1 MVLQPHDVRACLRTH
16 RFGILAAVVMAAIG
30 AAVLIWNGSPYFELG
45 LLTQVGDQRL
55 YYDLTL
61 SLLRRSFEKSPYT
74 VGYSLFMAPFALA
87 TGVSPDWRA
96 IMPSLIAVQSLILIP
111 FAFFMIYRR
120 ISSAKAFAIVSLLFV
135 VYYGSLLLRSTDV
148 LVKWNFFGLSPLS
161 EPLAIALLL
170 GFHALLLKRDLAPWH
185 AAAAGAIMGAAL
197 LCRSTLIILLAAP
210 VIVLV
215 LRRRWTPAVIL
226 AMSCCAIYAIQLY
239 VNYRMGGSVRFNG
252 YVWWNELNAASHRD
266 YVRSIYG
273 FDSTAL
279 FSLDYLRRNV
289 IVLLPHYA
297 LLLYLCFRVS
307 LLDNIRGILV
317 AASLM
322 AFLIVHLAYWWS
334 GASDLIDRF
343 LMPAFFLAL
352 FTIAQSMRETC
363 AAPAQSTR
371 VREDPARGA

>member
-1 MVLQPHDVRACLRTH
+1 MSAHLDRLRTH

-30 AAVLIWNGSPYFELG
+30 AACLIRNGSPYFELG

-61 SLLRRSFEKSPYT
+61 SLLRRSLEKSPYT

-87 TGVSPDWRA
+87 TGVSPDWRS
-96 IMPSLIAVQSLILIP
+96 IMPGLIAVQALILVP

-120 ISSAKAFAIVSLLFV
+120 ICSAKAFGIVSLLFV

-161 EPLAIALLL
+161 EPIAIVLLL
-170 GFHALLLKRDLAPWH
+170 AFHALLMKRDLAPWQ
-185 AAAAGAIMGAAL
+185 AAVAGAIMGASL

-210 VIVLV
+210 VIVLL
-215 LRRRWTPAVIL
+215 LRRRWTPAIIL
-226 AMSCCAIYAIQLY
+226 AISCCAIYAIQLY

-252 YVWWNELNAASHRD
+252 YVWWNELNASSHRD
-266 YVRSIYG
+266 YIRSIYG
-273 FDSTAL
+273 IESTAL
-279 FSLDYLRRNV
+279 FSVDYLRRNV

-307 LLDNIRGILV
+307 LLDNVRGILV
-317 AASLM
+317 AGSLM

-352 FTIAQSMRETC
+352 FTIAQSMRETR
-363 AAPAQSTR
+363 AAPAQT
-371 VREDPARGA
+371 VRPAEV